1 YCAART
7 RHSSFS
13 PVRYE
18 SLSSLLASRNSGRT
32 SPIFLKQFCLM
43 SSYFV
48 HCVRKCSSVS
58 TVPCS
63 QWGHSLFSLGSQ
75 VCLCLPTS
83 MARLC
88 SLSLYLCL
96 QCLSL
101 SLSVSLSLCLSIS
114 LFVSLCLSVSL
125 SLCPSLC
132 LSLSLALL
140 FSCPSLSLS
149 LSVSLSLSLSLS
161 VCLSLSLSLSLCLCL
176 SLSLSL

>member
-88 SLSLYLCL
+88 SLSLYFVNVALARSPSLSVCSSPRGFALPLPLSSEGVFTESVLCHRG
-96 QCLSL
+96 SL
-101 SLSVSLSLCLSIS
+101 SLSPS
-114 LFVSLCLSVSL
+114 
-125 SLCPSLC
+125 PSLP
-132 LSLSLALL
+132 LS
-140 FSCPSLSLS
+140 PSLSLS
-149 LSVSLSLSLSLS
+149 
-161 VCLSLSLSLSLCLCL
+161 
-176 SLSLSL
+176 